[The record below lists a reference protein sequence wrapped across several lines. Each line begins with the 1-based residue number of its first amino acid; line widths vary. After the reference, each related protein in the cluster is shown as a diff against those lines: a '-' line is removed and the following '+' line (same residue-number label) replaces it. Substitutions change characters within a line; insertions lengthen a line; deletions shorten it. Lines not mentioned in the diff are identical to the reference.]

1 MEIRWRRFTPV
12 SICARITNCV
22 IRIYKALVWLACLF
36 PLAML
41 LYKFRA
47 NDLTANPI
55 EYITHETG
63 DWGLRILLVSLM
75 ITPLR
80 RLGFPTLIQYRR
92 LLGLFAFFYICLHF
106 AIWFLLDRGL
116 DLGEMWSDVM
126 KRRFITAG
134 MLGLALMVPLAI
146 TSTKGW
152 IRRLGKRWQLLHR
165 AVYVSAVAG
174 VVHYYWL
181 VKSDIRLPALYGGV
195 LLVLFGARLWHRLK

>member
-1 MEIRWRRFTPV
+1 MWWR
-12 SICARITNCV
+12 
-22 IRIYKALVWLACLF
+22 KALVWALCLT

-41 LYKFRA
+41 LNGYRT

-55 EYITHETG
+55 EYLTHETG
-63 DWGLRILLVSLM
+63 DWGLRILLLSLA

-106 AIWFLLDRGL
+106 AIWAYLDRML
-116 DLGEMWSDVM
+116 DLNEMWADVM

-134 MLGLALMVPLAI
+134 MVGLVLMVPLAI

-152 IRRLGKRWQLLHR
+152 IRRLGKRWQQLHR
-165 AVYVSAVAG
+165 LVYVSALAG

-181 VKSDIRLPALYGGV
+181 VKSDIRLPAAYAAV
-195 LLVLFGARLWHRLK
+195 LLVLMGARAWHQYRSA